1 MGIFNALTALTAIL
15 IMAQQTRHSHGFQ
28 LSREQR
34 RSPTTVVAS
43 ASRSSQND
51 NTESSNTEL
60 SRRDVCRSVIGTTAA
75 IISSNL
81 MVGVDS
87 VSAKTDDDL
96 GYIPAIRPTAYRVD
110 STQPPTLIPL
120 TSARKELKVL
130 GELGLGYGTDKEEIK
145 QDTINLNNSMNK
157 LVFGSINFVS
167 ELANPTVD
175 ESKVG
180 PGYAS
185 FVCMGVPATT
195 TAKDIDLASSLLTS
209 IIGARD
215 SKKATALG
223 LAFCP
228 MSVQPA
234 LDSYAKTG
242 NEVELQSAMKQ
253 SAVTDEIAELYMPLI
268 RYAKQKSLEFL
279 AMSPEYEDIKAAR
292 TNGLASVDLQ
302 RRESY
307 IVDPQGFISITKD
320 PRYKLYTDRSL
331 LKDYSPIN
339 AEDNYKNFFAER
351 IFVHEAGATVVAKY
365 SADKP
370 ESIVAIVAPT
380 PDLRFLGGLNGRIP
394 RVYKSLVTKS
404 NKNNNTSENIVS
416 KVTDDAVTTSKFV
429 CLFLFLL
436 FIIYYYCGSF

>member
-1 MGIFNALTALTAIL
+1 MGICKALTALTAIL
-15 IMAQQTRHSHGFQ
+15 IITQQTSHGFL

-34 RSPTTVVAS
+34 SSTTVVAS

-60 SRRDVCRSVIGTTAA
+60 SRRDLCRSVIGTTAV

-87 VSAKTDDDL
+87 VSAKTDDDDL

-120 TSARKELKVL
+120 KSARKELKVL
-130 GELGLGYGTDKEEIK
+130 GDLGQGYGTDKEEIK

-157 LVFGSINFVS
+157 LVFGSMNLVS
-167 ELANPTVD
+167 ELINPTVD

-185 FVCMGVPATT
+185 FICMGVPATT
-195 TAKDIDLASSLLTS
+195 TTKDIDLASSLLTS
-209 IIGARD
+209 IIDARGN
-215 SKKATALG
+215 KKATALG

-253 SAVTDEIAELYMPLI
+253 SAVTDETLELYMPLI
-268 RYAKQKSLEFL
+268 RYAKKKSLQF
-279 AMSPEYEDIKAAR
+279 
-292 TNGLASVDLQ
+292 
-302 RRESY
+302 
-307 IVDPQGFISITKD
+307 
-320 PRYKLYTDRSL
+320 
-331 LKDYSPIN
+331 
-339 AEDNYKNFFAER
+339 
-351 IFVHEAGATVVAKY
+351 
-365 SADKP
+365 
-370 ESIVAIVAPT
+370 
-380 PDLRFLGGLNGRIP
+380 
-394 RVYKSLVTKS
+394 
-404 NKNNNTSENIVS
+404 
-416 KVTDDAVTTSKFV
+416 
-429 CLFLFLL
+429 
-436 FIIYYYCGSF
+436 

>member
-1 MGIFNALTALTAIL
+1 MGICKALTALTAIL
-15 IMAQQTRHSHGFQ
+15 IITQQTSHGFL

-34 RSPTTVVAS
+34 SSTTVVAS

-60 SRRDVCRSVIGTTAA
+60 SRRDLCRSVIGTTAV

-87 VSAKTDDDL
+87 VSAKTDDDDL

-120 TSARKELKVL
+120 KSARKELKVL
-130 GELGLGYGTDKEEIK
+130 GDLGQGYGTDKEEIK

-157 LVFGSINFVS
+157 LVFGSMNLVS
-167 ELANPTVD
+167 ELINPTVD

-185 FVCMGVPATT
+185 FICMGVPAATT
-195 TAKDIDLASSLLTS
+195 TKDIDLASSLLTS
-209 IIGARD
+209 IIDARGN
-215 SKKATALG
+215 KKATALG

-253 SAVTDEIAELYMPLI
+253 SAVTDETVELYMPLI
-268 RYAKQKSLEFL
+268 RYAKQKSLQFL

-331 LKDYSPIN
+331 LKDFSAIN

-365 SADKP
+365 SIEKP

-394 RVYKSLVTKS
+394 RVYSSLVTKS
-404 NKNNNTSENIVS
+404 NENNNNTLQNMVS
-416 KVTDDAVTTSKFV
+416 KVTDNAVTTSKFV
-429 CLFLFLL
+429 CFNLILL
-436 FIIYYYCGSF
+436 YL